1 MPDNA
6 VSVSTGVA
14 TLPEATQQAI
24 KDVFKSLPR
33 FDGTKGFE
41 YYEYDWNSRN
51 FKNLDNVSHPEE
63 LKIAFPKASMIG
75 TISSIRSE
83 RFMGTYHVDASFL
96 DLEIF
101 PHINLFN
108 TSNLRLLFY
117 YNNFLNSTASL
128 TLSYGTSGGSSYEVV
143 PFVVYI
149 GNYSGIHYF
158 VAINTG
164 ADSTTFWI
172 LSFNPSNGTL
182 AEVRRSSSLSGK
194 RAVHSRIYKYFD
206 TSNNTFEFSFIARN
220 RTSGSFELV
229 RAVINLSNFNVA
241 SFTATTLVAPQYFIN
256 NVTNYLPSAR
266 TLSPIQNYSAK
277 NFVYAFDD
285 PVKLVNSQTVNDV
298 LLLSFW
304 DPIYNPTEVKIVLVP
319 FSLDTNNG
327 TISYNTPIEKT
338 YNPFS
343 ITPKLYKHT
352 INGEDRIYIQ
362 QYNSNY
368 DYFVDNVVSR
378 IDNFLLILQ
387 NFNESDYSFDVIGHK
402 VFTED
407 SSVDIFANDHS
418 IITLDSCKGSKCNT
432 IYSLYSGVGTFFGY
446 YPVTKKHDR
455 FYFVYV
461 PQNYNENSSSSFHM
475 IATVAT
481 LVYDLQNP
489 LPIDYQPPTSSTD
502 ISRLSKNPWFV
513 EFAHPG
519 IEKFELSSVD
529 LTYGPIYKNSR
540 KIYLW
545 SNIYVNY
552 PSNGYFS
559 VNIESLFRG
568 DGFFYPKNFLFARDI
583 LADFSSSFTSTL
595 HSPFSTGSF
604 LYFLNT
610 KNTSYINAAV
620 SYVLK
625 YAYSPD
631 LSSLYFGA
639 IQGGSAFPIAIM
651 SILSEGPRVYK
662 WFNIY
667 GNIAFFNTR
676 RAFAPSRGFF
686 SGSSLN
692 TVNVYNNNNLKYKK
706 VANFYPLFGIDSPKP
721 FSGQDAVITHSSYKE
736 GKDVKINT
744 LKFRTFSPTSKIALG
759 FYFYPI
765 RSRNFE
771 VREFDSTGNF
781 YFNILNPENVLF
793 VPDSGEN
800 LKVGDTISITS
811 NNVTYFYEVV
821 DTDTFSNVYIYPYS
835 SPSTSTVNVY
845 LVLRK

>member
-6 VSVSTGVA
+6 VSVSTGVS

-24 KDVFKSLPR
+24 KNVFKSLPR
-33 FDGTKGFE
+33 FDGTMGFE
-41 YYEYDWNSRN
+41 YYEYDWNSQS
-51 FKNLDNVSHPEE
+51 FKNLDNVSHPEG

-75 TISSIRSE
+75 TISGARSE
-83 RFMGTYHVDASFL
+83 RFMGTYHVDESFL
-96 DLEIF
+96 HLGIF
-101 PHINLFN
+101 PHINLFS
-108 TSNLRLLFY
+108 TSQVRLILY
-117 YNNFLNSTASL
+117 YNNFLDSTASL
-128 TLSYGTSGGSSYEVV
+128 TLTSGTSGGSYYEAV
-143 PFVVYI
+143 PFVIYI
-149 GNYSGIHYF
+149 GNYSGLHYF
-158 VAINTG
+158 VVINTG
-164 ADSTTFWI
+164 VDNTTFWI

-194 RAVHSRIYKYFD
+194 RAVQSRIYKYFN
-206 TSNNTFEFSFIARN
+206 TSNNTFEFLFIARN

-229 RAVINLSNFNVA
+229 RSVINLSNFTIA
-241 SFTATTLVAPQYFIN
+241 SFTATTLVAPQYFTD
-256 NVTNYLPSAR
+256 NVTNYLSSAR
-266 TLSPIQNYSAK
+266 TLSPIQNYSSK
-277 NFVYAFDD
+277 NFVYVFDN
-285 PVKLVNSQTVNDV
+285 PVKVVNSQTINDV

-319 FSLDTNNG
+319 FSLDTTSNTVSYG
-327 TISYNTPIEKT
+327 TPVEKI

-343 ITPKLYKHT
+343 ITPKLYKYT
-352 INGEDRIYIQ
+352 ISGEDRIYVQ

-368 DYFVDNVVSR
+368 DYSVDGVVSR

-407 SSVDIFANDHS
+407 ASSDIFLNDHS
-418 IITLDSCKGSKCNT
+418 IITLDSCKGSRCNT

-455 FYFVYV
+455 FCFVYI
-461 PQNYNENSSSSFHM
+461 PQAFNESSGYVYMGMTF
-475 IATVAT
+475 AT
-481 LVYDLQNP
+481 LVYDLQNF
-489 LPIDYQPPTSSTD
+489 LPTNYLPPTSSTD
-502 ISRLSKNPWFV
+502 ISGLSKNPWFV
-513 EFAHPG
+513 EFSHPG
-519 IEKFELSSVD
+519 LERFELSSID
-529 LTYGPIYKNSR
+529 PTHGPIYKNSK

-545 SNIYVNY
+545 SNVYVNY

-568 DGFFYPKNFLFARDI
+568 DGFFYPKDFLFARNI
-583 LADFSSSFTSTL
+583 LTDFSNAFDTTL
-595 HSPFSTGSF
+595 HSPFATGSF
-604 LYFLNT
+604 LYFHNT
-610 KNTSYINAAV
+610 KNTVPVNAAV
-620 SYVLK
+620 NYVLK

-631 LSSLYFGA
+631 LSSLYFGV
-639 IQGGSAFPIAIM
+639 IQGSNSFPIAIM
-651 SILSEGPRVYK
+651 SILNENPRVYK

-667 GNIAFFNTR
+667 GNVVFFNTR

-686 SGSSLN
+686 SGSSLP
-692 TVNVYNNNNLKYKK
+692 TPNVYSNNNLRYKK
-706 VANFYPLFGIDSPKP
+706 VANFYPLFGIDFPRL
-721 FSGQDAVITHSSYKE
+721 FSFQNAVVTFSSYKE
-736 GKDVKINT
+736 GKDVKVNI
-744 LKFRTFSPTSKIALG
+744 LQSRSFSSTSKPAFG

-781 YFNILNPENVLF
+781 YFNILNPENILF

-811 NNVTYFYEVV
+811 ENSTYFYEVV
-821 DTDTFSNVYIYPYS
+821 DTDTFSGTFIYPYTGS
-835 SPSTSTVNVY
+835 STVSVY